1 MDLGFSPQEES
12 FRKEVREFIA
22 KEFPSDLRWRFRATF
37 APSIHGLD
45 EEAWSFMRA
54 MARKLGAQGWF
65 SLGWP
70 KEYGGQNSQILQ
82 NIVYEEVLYHNC
94 PGMNH
99 AGLTFLAPTLLQFG
113 SEEQKKA
120 HLPGI
125 ARGEVFWCE
134 LLSEP
139 DCGSDL
145 ASLRT
150 RATEGADCFVI
161 NGQKTWTSGAHLC
174 EWGFILARTDPD
186 LPRHKG
192 LSYLLVDMKTPGI
205 TIRPIRNMLGEP
217 EFAEVFFDDVRVP
230 KENLV
235 GVKNQGW
242 YVSMATLDFER
253 AACLYYASVRGYLE
267 RLASYIKET
276 DTPLDPVLRNRLAQL
291 LAECEMARLI
301 HYRAIWMME
310 MGSRPTYEAAI
321 DKMYNSE
328 LAQRAAEFGMQVM
341 GQYGGL
347 LPGSKFV
354 RFDGYPSFYYLDT
367 VSYAI
372 MAGTSEIDRNVIAVR
387 GLGLP
392 TQR

>member
-1 MDLGFSPQEES
+1 MDFGFSEREES
-12 FRKEVREFIA
+12 FRQEVRDFIQE
-22 KEFPSDLRWRFRATF
+22 EFPTELRWRFRVTF

-45 EEAWSFMRA
+45 DEGWRFMKT
-54 MARKLGAQGWF
+54 MSRKLGAKGWL

-70 KEYGGQNSQILQ
+70 QEHGGQDVPFLQ

-94 PGMNH
+94 PGINH
-99 AGLTFLAPTLLQFG
+99 IGVTFLAPTLLHFG

-125 ARGEVFWCE
+125 ARGEVYWCE

-145 ASLRT
+145 AALRT
-150 RATEGADCFVI
+150 RATEEGHHYVI
-161 NGQKTWTSGAHLC
+161 NGQKTWNSGAHLSD
-174 EWGFILARTDPD
+174 WGFVLVRTDPS

-192 LSYLLVDMKTPGI
+192 LSYFLVDMKTPGI
-205 TIRPIRNMLGEP
+205 TVKPITDMLGEE

-235 GVKNQGW
+235 GGKNSGW
-242 YVSMATLDFER
+242 HVTLATLDFER
-253 AACLYYASVRGYLE
+253 AACMFYPSVRGYLDHLLE
-267 RLASYIKET
+267 YVRRGEK
-276 DTPLDPVLRNRLAQL
+276 PLDPALRNRLAEL

-310 MGSRPTYEAAI
+310 KGRMPTYEAAI

-328 LAQRAAEFGMQVM
+328 LAQRAAEFGMQVL
-341 GQYGGL
+341 GHYGVL
-347 LPGSKFV
+347 LPSSKYA
-354 RFDGYPSFYYLDT
+354 RLAGWPSFYYLDT
-367 VSYAI
+367 ISYSI
-372 MAGTSEIDRNVIAVR
+372 MAGTSEIDRNVIATR

-392 TQR
+392 TQ